1 MMFITQTNTVT
12 MVKRV
17 PQRANVLAL
26 EANLQEIYFLLFLG
40 FVMLI
45 LDVLNLKFLSI
56 ISLNA
61 KVFSDREQVL

>member
-1 MMFITQTNTVT
+1 MMFITQTNTGT